1 MTTMQQTAT
10 AGRTCGRCEM
20 TTRWVASGR
29 GPKRKT
35 PPNWI
40 ERDGQAYCLACRRE
54 LAVETALADAPD
66 DSTNKH
72 LAQLRSAALV
82 EFEVVRDPDRRDGE
96 IARAIHCSA
105 VAVGKARE
113 RVRAR
118 GSAPSRA

>member
-10 AGRTCGRCEM
+10 ADRTCGRCEM
-20 TTRWVASGR
+20 TTSWVANGKGS
-29 GPKRKT
+29 KKKT

-40 ERDGQAYCLACRRE
+40 EQGGQAYCLACRRE
-54 LAVETALADAPD
+54 LAVETALADAPE
-66 DSTNKH
+66 DSTTTH
-72 LAQLRSAALV
+72 LAQARSAALV
-82 EFEVVRDPDRRDGE
+82 EFEVARNPDRRDGE

-118 GSAPSRA
+118 GSV